1 MSIYMVKQRIS
12 LLIAGLFVSVMMVPI
27 IAADSSTP
35 AHSITVDWSAVE
47 WQTDG
52 DEGLEQRHSYRFE
65 FDDALNSTVSEFSAN
80 VSHLDHEGALLN
92 ESTYSVSEMTFV
104 NDRVLRLD
112 MPDSLSFGD
121 SIFIETYWDGVASGV
136 SRNIQATV
144 WNQPL
149 ADHSVT
155 ITTDWN
161 LNHSYE
167 DENGSQHYLLL
178 FNGRGW
184 QERQGDTLHAWELGD
199 GTVTINEVGEN
210 ETTWINLT
218 LDEIWRNETT
228 VDGVLQAQYFNAEGW
243 GDLVVE
249 FSDADMDSMRV
260 TADVTN
266 AQFNRST
273 VDGIISEGTKLE
285 ATGFLNASN
294 EDEDG
299 ELWMNGTVSILYF
312 ERYEVDGMIEYDLV
326 QFEGYA
332 EMLMVDG
339 ENRFDIDISEIAMY
353 EEWEDGERIGQ
364 RESIRGDGTFGFKS
378 DDEDGD
384 VTINGTVYDLRDT
397 SVDGLKTDQ
406 YFHLDGTFTGDV
418 DGTFGAITNIETSGD
433 WQNHNGTEY
442 PVNVILEE
450 TWFNLTGSGGFGFE
464 GAGQNH
470 NRTWNYEVPYTDW
483 DNTTIY
489 RKWESTGFDTDEG
502 DEYPENSPVPSPPTP
517 PETEDGLGE
526 VNLSRE
532 TGLSPVS
539 LQPGDMVSLLGSDLV
554 KLDLVAT
561 ATATSTKDGRVFDV
575 TQWSGTY
582 YNEEGTLSDGI
593 ASGEVI
599 NKGPLSGLI
608 SSVQRQLTVPGV
620 NDEDAVFTE
629 VQVLERIS
637 YPSVVSEGEN
647 TAPTVE
653 SISLRSSLVNERGTS
668 TYLEVSILDPDW
680 NTISV
685 VANLSSLGLG
695 TVELSDE
702 GLDGDLTIHDD
713 VWTTQIS
720 VPGIEHGDLQIS
732 VVATDTWGATDAMN
746 GTVEV
751 FNQAPRLSEWEHAPS
766 QAFRGEI
773 IIVNA
778 RVDDGNG
785 VARVAVDMRDYGGEM
800 HDLVLNIGNQIWTG
814 EIPIP
819 DGMHPGEQAL
829 KVFMED
835 DDGASIMV
843 TSTQSTDSHYLSGP
857 DDQAIR
863 IQIMNQ
869 GPSIESPDIEP
880 GEVEQVEN
888 DGDEKSYTVTVHVS
902 DPDDIRWV
910 KVKLGALAA
919 IGQQDTF
926 LLMYDNGEN
935 GDLTAGDGIYSLSF
949 ESRRGVPLG
958 THPVTFKAEDD
969 YGEEEYNDEFIIK
982 VVEAQSE
989 TLDADQIFSF
999 ADNPEV
1005 ILWVIGILLGLAIP
1019 SALVIALRKRK
1030 QNKENPWSGKEQ
1042 NDDVWGNQ

>member
-1 MSIYMVKQRIS
+1 MEKQRIS
-12 LLIAGLFVSVMMVPI
+12 LLIAGLFLSVMMLPV
-27 IAADSSTP
+27 IAADSSVPEHT
-35 AHSITVDWSAVE
+35 ITVDWGAVE
-47 WQTDG
+47 WGTEEEG
-52 DEGLEQRHSYRFE
+52 GLEQRHSYRFE

-80 VSHLDHEGALLN
+80 VSHFDSEGSLLN
-92 ESTYSVSEMTFV
+92 ESNYSVAEMEFV
-104 NDRVLRLD
+104 NDRILRLD
-112 MPDSLSFGD
+112 MPDQLSFGD
-121 SIFIETYWDGVASGV
+121 SINIETFWDGASSGV

-184 QERQGDTLHAWELGD
+184 QERQGDILHAWELGD
-199 GTVTINEVGEN
+199 GIVTINEVGEN

-228 VDGVLQAQYFNAEGW
+228 VDGVLQAQYFNAQGW

-249 FSDADMDSMRV
+249 FSDDEMDSMRV
-260 TADVTN
+260 TAAVSN

-285 ATGFLNASN
+285 ATGYLNASN

-312 ERYEVDGMIEYDLV
+312 ERYEVDGVIEYDLV

-332 EMLMVDG
+332 DMQMVDG

-364 RESIRGDGTFGFKS
+364 RNSIRGDGTFGFKS
-378 DDEDGD
+378 DDDDGD
-384 VTINGTVYDLRDT
+384 ITINGTVYDLRDT
-397 SVDGLKTDQ
+397 SVNGEKTDQ
-406 YFHLDGTFTGDV
+406 YFHMDGTFTGDV
-418 DGTFGAITNIETSGD
+418 DGTFGAITSIETSGE
-433 WQNHNGTEY
+433 WQNHNGTDY

-470 NRTWNYEVPYTDW
+470 NRSWNYEVPYIDW

-489 RKWESTGFDTDEG
+489 RKWESTGFDNDEG
-502 DEYPENSPVPSPPTP
+502 DEYPEDSPLPSPPTP

-554 KLDLVAT
+554 KLDIVAS
-561 ATATSTKDGRVFDV
+561 ATTTSTKDGRVFDV
-575 TQWSGTY
+575 TQWAGFY
-582 YNEEGTLSDGI
+582 YNEEGTLSDGTAI
-593 ASGEVI
+593 GEVI

-608 SSVQRQLTVPGV
+608 SSVQRQLTVPAV

-647 TAPTVE
+647 SAPSLET
-653 SISLRSSLVNERGTS
+653 ISLRSSLVNERGTS

-695 TVELSDE
+695 TVQLGDE

-720 VPGIEHGDLQIS
+720 VPGIEHGDLPVS
-732 VVATDTWGATDAMN
+732 VTVTDTWGATDSMN
-746 GTVEV
+746 GTLEV

-773 IIVNA
+773 LIVNA

-785 VARVAVDMRDYGGEM
+785 VARVAVDMRDHGGDL
-800 HDLVLNIGNQIWTG
+800 HDLSLNIGNQKWTG
-814 EIPIP
+814 EILVPE
-819 DGMHPGEQAL
+819 GMHPGEQAL

-835 DDGASIMV
+835 DDGASIIV
-843 TSTQSTDSHYLSGP
+843 TSTQSQDSHYLSGP
-857 DDQAIR
+857 DDEAIR

-869 GPSIESPDIEP
+869 GPILESPATTPDEI
-880 GEVEQVEN
+880 EQVEK

-958 THPVTFKAEDD
+958 THPITFKAEDD
-969 YGEEEYNDEFIIK
+969 YGAEEYNDEFVIK
-982 VVEAQSE
+982 VVEAQGE
-989 TLDADQIFSF
+989 TLDADQVFSF
-999 ADNPEV
+999 VDDPEV
-1005 ILWVIGILLGLAIP
+1005 ILWVIGILLFMAIP
-1019 SALVIALRKRK
+1019 SAAVLALRKRK
-1030 QNKENPWSGKEQ
+1030 QNKENPWSGKQ
-1042 NDDVWGNQ
+1042 QDDDSWGNQ